1 LRNAT
6 AKDKRQ
12 AQKLAEKDEELLRN
26 TLGELVYGTE
36 EQTLADVVGEKLVQQ
51 NKNIAVAESCTGGR
65 STAGK
70 ISPLSG
76 SLPAGKPRIGVW
88 H

>member
-12 AQKLAEKDEELLRN
+12 AQKLAEKDEELLHS

-51 NKNIAVAESCTGGR
+51 NKTIAVAESCR
-65 STAGK
+65 AAAAQPAK
-70 ISPLSG
+70 SP
-76 SLPAGKPRIGVW
+76 P
-88 H
+88 